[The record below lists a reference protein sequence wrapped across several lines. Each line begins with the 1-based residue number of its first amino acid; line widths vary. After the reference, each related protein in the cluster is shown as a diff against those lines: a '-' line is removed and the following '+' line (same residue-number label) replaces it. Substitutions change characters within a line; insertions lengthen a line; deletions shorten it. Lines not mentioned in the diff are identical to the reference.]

1 MAIFSAVSGLGQLS
15 TKVVTDDFDLRFRG
29 GELILVNIVRKLI
42 DCEIFP
48 GRELGC
54 RDLRLVGVEVE
65 KPIIQEWT
73 FRSKIHAVV
82 VVRTVHIVFVTMLR
96 GTIRSKGTS
105 AEDETREMTILNGDF
120 EAIGSVSLIDSSVNL
135 VGVGCVVI

>member
-1 MAIFSAVSGLGQLS
+1 MV
-15 TKVVTDDFDLRFRG
+15 
-29 GELILVNIVRKLI
+29 LVNVVRNLI

-73 FRSKIHAVV
+73 FRSKIDAVV
-82 VVRTVHIVFVTMLR
+82 VVRTVHIVFVTVLR
-96 GTIRSKGTS
+96 GTIQSGGAG
-105 AEDETREMTILNGDF
+105 AEDETRETAILNSGF
-120 EAIGSVSLIDSSVNL
+120 EAIGSVVFSNSGADL
-135 VGVGCVVI
+135 GFVGCVVI